1 MQWSHLLAKL
11 SPVRVQPILREG
23 QCKPPAD
30 YKYVIVILRYVPQ
43 RPPFGLFDISC
54 SNGPNMPSDSHDSP
68 PEEFDADDQEE
79 RSSIGNF
86 SLLAPPMPHRQPY
99 NYPGPQPDLHQP
111 QSFLD
116 SITTSHDPP
125 VALATTL
132 NSGSAVA
139 PSNPMHGITHTDYSD
154 GLALPNPHPPSPHP
168 PWMHGQAPLPNVP
181 PPQQQPLY
189 RDDGYA
195 PAENLPPQN
204 YISSTRIAPSSGTP
218 YIRPGSR
225 GASLFLRRRGVSPP
239 DLSIQTT
246 VVPPNSELARSPRF
260 TFAPPGA
267 HVPADPIVCT
277 IAAPASPKSAH
288 SFRDKGRIRFDLT
301 PRQPTQEGSLGRA
314 RSHSW
319 TVVSSVSSVFRRRS
333 GVFIA

>member
-11 SPVRVQPILREG
+11 SPERVQPILREG

-30 YKYVIVILRYVPQ
+30 YKYVMVILRYITQ
-43 RPPFGLFDISC
+43 RPPFGIFDLSC
-54 SNGPNMPSDSHDSP
+54 SNGLNMPSDYQDSP
-68 PEEFDADDQEE
+68 PEGLDTDDQEE
-79 RSSIGNF
+79 TSSIDNF
-86 SLLAPPMPHRQPY
+86 SLLAPPMSHRQLH
-99 NYPGPQPDLHQP
+99 NHQGPQPDPHQP

-116 SITTSHDPP
+116 GITTSYYPP

-139 PSNPMHGITHTDYSD
+139 PSGPMHGITHTDV
-154 GLALPNPHPPSPHP
+154 LALPNPHPPSPHP
-168 PWMHGQAPLPNVP
+168 PWMHGQAPPPNVP

-204 YISSTRIAPSSGTP
+204 YISYTRIAPSSGAP

-225 GASLFLRRRGVSPP
+225 GAPLFLQRQGVSPP
-239 DLSIQTT
+239 VPSIQTP
-246 VVPPNSELARSPRF
+246 VVPANSELARAPRF
-260 TFAPPGA
+260 TFEPPGA
-267 HVPADPIVCT
+267 YVPADSIVST
-277 IAAPASPKSAH
+277 TAAPPSPKSAH
-288 SFRDKGRIRFDLT
+288 SFRDKGKIRFDRT
-301 PRQPTQEGSLGRA
+301 PRQPTQEESLGRA

-319 TVVSSVSSVFRRRS
+319 TVFPSVFRRIS
-333 GVFIA
+333 GVYIA

>member
-1 MQWSHLLAKL
+1 
-11 SPVRVQPILREG
+11 
-23 QCKPPAD
+23 
-30 YKYVIVILRYVPQ
+30 
-43 RPPFGLFDISC
+43 
-54 SNGPNMPSDSHDSP
+54 MPSDNHDTP

-79 RSSIGNF
+79 RSSIGNL
-86 SLLAPPMPHRQPY
+86 SLLSPPMPHRQPH
-99 NYPGPQPDLHQP
+99 NYPGPQPDPHQP

-116 SITTSHDPP
+116 GITTSHDPP

-218 YIRPGSR
+218 YIRSGSR
-225 GASLFLRRRGVSPP
+225 GASLFLRRQGVSPP

-260 TFAPPGA
+260 TFAPPGDY
-267 HVPADPIVCT
+267 VPADPIVCT
-277 IAAPASPKSAH
+277 TAAPASPKSAH
-288 SFRDKGRIRFDLT
+288 SFRDKGRTRFDLT
-301 PRQPTQEGSLGRA
+301 PRQPTPEGSLGRA
-314 RSHSW
+314 RSNSW
-319 TVVSSVSSVFRRRS
+319 TVVSSVFRRRS
-333 GVFIA
+333 GVYIA